1 MGTLAA
7 AATLAAVAFTWQS
20 IQQVNTE
27 QTITREG
34 QITDRYNA
42 AVENLGHN
50 SVEVRLDGIYA
61 LQRIMHDSHRDQPVV
76 ISVLAT

>member
-1 MGTLAA
+1 M
-7 AATLAAVAFTWQS
+7 AFTWQS